1 MLANRA
7 TRVLMLVVAVIAAAC
22 SSTQSTSRPAPSAS
36 LGRSPRATFCDL
48 YRYDAGDGRLRNW
61 NLNDNAKTP
70 SYTETLRA
78 LADASPPELR
88 SDIAR
93 ILSYYA
99 ASSPQ
104 LSPAEGLAALR
115 SSACARVRP
124 RHLRHRHHRFATPR
138 RHGLHRAITADPALA
153 STNPRH
159 RSSGRR
165 GTATANASVPASGD
179 TPGAWFGDA
188 PSGTL

>member
-1 MLANRA
+1 
-7 TRVLMLVVAVIAAAC
+7 MLVVAVIAAAC

-99 ASSPQ
+99 ASRPQ

-115 SSACARVRP
+115 SSARVLAYV
-124 RHLRHRHHRFATPR
+124 HDTC
-138 RHGLHRAITADPALA
+138 GIDTTASP
-153 STNPRH
+153 P
-159 RSSGRR
+159 
-165 GTATANASVPASGD
+165 PGD
-179 TPGAWFGDA
+179 TAFTGP
-188 PSGTL
+188 